1 MIKIPIR
8 HLTNLQDTVKF
19 LTLAFG
25 AIITLD
31 FAGWFWS
38 GNFFLSVWQL
48 VAIVLVLASAWIIYL
63 ASINSLLK
71 PCVSKEDLDLIPR
84 KDERGALFSVY
95 CAPTPCDRTF
105 KIPLLEGGVEE
116 SGTPVTIEKE
126 ITLKNAKKGDIY
138 SYIKDEE
145 NNIYKVE
152 EQSWNLWGERL
163 RIGANYRLI
172 MNNMGMVVDI
182 IEIF

>member
-8 HLTNLQDTVKF
+8 HLANLQDTVKF
-19 LTLAFG
+19 LTLTFG
-25 AIITLD
+25 AVITLD

-48 VAIVLVLASAWIIYL
+48 VAIVLVIASAWIIYL
-63 ASINSLLK
+63 SSINSLLK
-71 PCVSKEDLDLIPR
+71 PCISKQDLDLIPR
-84 KDERGALFSVY
+84 KDERGAIFSVY

-105 KIPLLEGGVEE
+105 KIPLLEGGIEDN
-116 SGTPVTIEKE
+116 VTIEKE
-126 ITLKNAKKGDIY
+126 ITLKQAKKGDIY

-152 EQSWNLWGERL
+152 EQAWDLWGEKL
-163 RIGANYRLI
+163 IIGKTYRLI
-172 MNNMGMVVDI
+172 MNKNGMVVDI